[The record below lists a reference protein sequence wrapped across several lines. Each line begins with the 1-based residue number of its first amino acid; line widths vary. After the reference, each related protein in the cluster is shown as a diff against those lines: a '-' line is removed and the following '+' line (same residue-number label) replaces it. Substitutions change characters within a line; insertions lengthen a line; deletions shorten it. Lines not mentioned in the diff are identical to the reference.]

1 METRYLPAFDQAM
14 QFLFEKH
21 GNSISEDLVQAYCA
35 CGLLKEVDGVLT
47 LTDAGRATLRRARRS
62 TVSH

>member
-1 METRYLPAFDQAM
+1 MENRYLPSFDQAM

-21 GNSISEDLVQAYCA
+21 GNAISEDLVQAYCT
-35 CGLLKEVDGVLT
+35 CGLLKEIDGVLT
-47 LTDAGRATLRRARRS
+47 LTDAGRATLRRTRRS